1 MATHGR
7 GLVCLPMD
15 HTHAKRLNLPLMVS
29 SNQSRYE
36 TNFTVSIE
44 AAKGVTTGISAADR
58 AATVAAA
65 ANPNAKPSDIV
76 QPGHIFPIVAKAG
89 GVLTRAGHTEAVS
102 DLARLAGFP
111 PVGVL
116 VEILNE
122 DGTMARRDDLA
133 KVATKHNL
141 KIGTIADLIEYRIA
155 TESTIECVSEQI
167 IQTEQ
172 GEFALKAMVD
182 TVDNQMHF
190 VLQKGDIT
198 KNDTLVRVHVEDR
211 LADQL
216 HITGIQKSW
225 PLPDAMQYINDAG
238 AGVIVLLSYPENK
251 TSLLERI
258 SHFPKHKPFDAPIK
272 SLGTGARILKSMG
285 VQKMRVLSPPKK
297 FTALSGFGLEVTE
310 YIKDKHS

>member
-1 MATHGR
+1 
-7 GLVCLPMD
+7 
-15 HTHAKRLNLPLMVS
+15 
-29 SNQSRYE
+29 
-36 TNFTVSIE
+36 
-44 AAKGVTTGISAADR
+44 
-58 AATVAAA
+58 
-65 ANPNAKPSDIV
+65 
-76 QPGHIFPIVAKAG
+76 
-89 GVLTRAGHTEAVS
+89 
-102 DLARLAGFP
+102 
-111 PVGVL
+111 
-116 VEILNE
+116 
-122 DGTMARRDDLA
+122 
-133 KVATKHNL
+133 
-141 KIGTIADLIEYRIA
+141 
-155 TESTIECVSEQI
+155 
-167 IQTEQ
+167 
-172 GEFALKAMVD
+172 
-182 TVDNQMHF
+182 MHF